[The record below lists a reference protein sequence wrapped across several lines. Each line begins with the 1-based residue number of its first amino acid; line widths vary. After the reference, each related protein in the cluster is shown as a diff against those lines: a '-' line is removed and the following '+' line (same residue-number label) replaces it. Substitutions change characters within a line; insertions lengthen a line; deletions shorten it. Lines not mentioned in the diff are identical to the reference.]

1 MSEESKYELAIR
13 LINANQEESLTSEES
28 NERAIRLINAVQ
40 QALTDGIEH
49 YNQNGLLLTTPDEV
63 LQCLLCEGNV
73 NLRDGNVHAAC

>member
-13 LINANQEESLTSEES
+13 LIKANQEESLTSEES
-28 NERAIRLINAVQ
+28 NERAIGLINAVQ

-63 LQCLLCEGNV
+63 LQCLICEGNV
-73 NLRDGNVHAAC
+73 NLRDGNAHGAC